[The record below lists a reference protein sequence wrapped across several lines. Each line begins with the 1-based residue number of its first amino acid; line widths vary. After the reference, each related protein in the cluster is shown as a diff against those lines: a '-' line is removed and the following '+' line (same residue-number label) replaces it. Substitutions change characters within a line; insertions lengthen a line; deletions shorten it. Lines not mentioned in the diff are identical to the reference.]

1 MPVLVVL
8 LVQRMGHLNLIW
20 MERQIWFHDR
30 LIHYP
35 FRLSD
40 GCNAALLESRIFF
53 HHLPHLVDL
62 LRRPNVVETRLITD
76 FFDLSTLL
84 TLVDPQFINADTRA
98 LTQLLQ
104 FELGHERTMGSDVRS
119 TVFVKCTY
127 AERTICYV
135 EVSNCN

>member
-1 MPVLVVL
+1 M
-8 LVQRMGHLNLIW
+8 
-20 MERQIWFHDR
+20 
-30 LIHYP
+30 
-35 FRLSD
+35 
-40 GCNAALLESRIFF
+40 AAMRRCESRGFFF
-53 HHLPHLVDL
+53 HHLPDLVDL

-104 FELGHERTMGSDVRS
+104 FELGHERTMGSDARS

-127 AERTICYV
+127 AERTL
-135 EVSNCN
+135 